1 MLRADITYVWI
12 FLDHLYKTQIA
23 ERSDYVSPYLM
34 VAGARGTDDEYVFI
48 VPYLA
53 PGALAVVVVF

>member
-1 MLRADITYVWI
+1 M
-12 FLDHLYKTQIA
+12 DHLYKTQIA

-53 PGALAVVVVF
+53 PGALAVVVIF